1 MHLYSIFTIL
11 LFVFWVFQFVDL
23 LNRSNDELPSKMIW
37 VFLMILPPIGI
48 PVSIFYFFTVKKRLD
63 EEKRLKT
70 QSQKIQIES
79 PTDKNLVSPEKDFR
93 ERTLSIFK
101 PSPNRFAIILE
112 NYDYNRKDE
121 LLEAIMIIRECS
133 RERAEKILTETTL
146 LVTNLQEDEAYGIK
160 KELEIIG
167 ADVKLL
173 TMEELVKKT
182 K

>member
-1 MHLYSIFTIL
+1 
-11 LFVFWVFQFVDL
+11 
-23 LNRSNDELPSKMIW
+23 MIW

-63 EEKRLKT
+63 EEKSLSPT
-70 QSQKIQIES
+70 SQEIQLES
-79 PTDKNLVSPEKDFR
+79 PKDKNLVSPEKDFR
-93 ERTLSIFK
+93 KKTLSIFK
-101 PSPNRFAIILE
+101 PSPNRYAIILE
-112 NYDYNRKDE
+112 NYDYNRKNE

-133 RERAEKILTETTL
+133 KVRAEKILKETTL

-167 ADVKLL
+167 AEVKLL